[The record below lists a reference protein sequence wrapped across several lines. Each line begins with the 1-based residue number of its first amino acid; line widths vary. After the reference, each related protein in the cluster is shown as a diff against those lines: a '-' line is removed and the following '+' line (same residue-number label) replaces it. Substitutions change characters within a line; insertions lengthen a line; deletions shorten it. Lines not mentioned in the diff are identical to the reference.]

1 MAGCQ
6 QSVQSMGV
14 TGCPS
19 GMLLGS
25 GLVRALG
32 TPVLWSN
39 IAQAQHA
46 RAVDKS
52 TPCHLRVSIFGLRFS
67 AETVFEWS
75 PACAMIRRPVYR
87 NQVTHPSIGAFGATG
102 AGALQIG
109 TPRA

>member
-14 TGCPS
+14 AGCPS
-19 GMLLGS
+19 GMLLGP

-32 TPVLWSN
+32 TPAPWSN

-46 RAVDKS
+46 RPVDKS
-52 TPCHLRVSIFGLRFS
+52 APCHLRVSIFVVRFS

-75 PACAMIRRPVYR
+75 PARAMIRRPVYR
-87 NQVTHPSIGAFGATG
+87 KRITHPSIDAFGATG

-109 TPRA
+109 TPRV